1 MPESATRL
9 PTMNLSAEAPQG
21 IDLRT
26 HSTLAFGTP
35 VIAYPWPDSDA
46 LNAALSALIL
56 AKEKESAGLIRSNV
70 GGWHSGTEFFNWG
83 AECIRSL
90 SGRIQQLTIALTRSI
105 TLTPEGP
112 RKFNYR
118 LDGWANVS
126 RRGSYNSVHNHP
138 NCLWSGVYYVS
149 PGIPDEKGN
158 PHNGKLELL
167 DPRVGANLMYVKGT
181 ILESRYLIDPLPGLM
196 VMFPSWLNHL
206 VHPFQ
211 GESER
216 ISVAFN
222 IVTTEVPAAD
232 QLA

>member
-1 MPESATRL
+1 
-9 PTMNLSAEAPQG
+9 MNASAEASQG

-35 VIAYPWPDSDA
+35 VIAYPWPDSDPLNTA
-46 LNAALSALIL
+46 LGALIL

-70 GGWHSGTEFFNWG
+70 GGWHSGTEFFTWE

-118 LDGWANVS
+118 LDGWANVG

-149 PGIPDEKGN
+149 PGIPDEKGS

-211 GESER
+211 GEGER

>member
-1 MPESATRL
+1 MSASPEASQA
-9 PTMNLSAEAPQG
+9 
-21 IDLRT
+21 IDLRNR
-26 HSTLAFGTP
+26 STMAFGTP
-35 VIAYPWPDSDA
+35 IIAYPWPDSDA
-46 LNAALSALIL
+46 LNAALKALIL
-56 AKEKESAGLIRSNV
+56 AKEKESSGMTRSNV
-70 GGWHSGTEFFNWG
+70 GGWHSGTEFFTWD
-83 AECIRSL
+83 AECIRALFS
-90 SGRIQQLTIALTRSI
+90 RIQQLTIALTRSI

-118 LDGWANVS
+118 LDGWANVN
-126 RRGSYNSVHNHP
+126 RRGSYNTVHNHP

-149 PGIPDEKGN
+149 PGLPDAAAG
-158 PHNGKLELL
+158 PQNGKLELL

-211 GESER
+211 GEGER

-222 IVTTEVPAAD
+222 IVSTEVPAAD